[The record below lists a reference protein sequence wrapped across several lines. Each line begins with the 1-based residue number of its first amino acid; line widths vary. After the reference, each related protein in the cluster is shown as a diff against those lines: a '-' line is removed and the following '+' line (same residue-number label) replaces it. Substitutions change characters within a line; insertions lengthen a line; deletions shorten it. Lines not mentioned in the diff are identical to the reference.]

1 MRLGPALGFACVVV
15 VGCLAGCASP
25 APIPPPQSSVAPLL
39 SGLSAQ
45 VASLAAEATPA
56 VVELTCDH
64 QLLHPAG
71 DYLAG
76 LGRRVA
82 GLLQPLPAYWEYP
95 LRVLAVPFYL
105 VTGPFDLR
113 TTRGTG
119 FFVSEELLLTN
130 AHVVHNVASV
140 TARLADGRRA
150 ALTVERSDPDLD
162 LALLRVSELEG
173 NPPTPLR
180 LRKERV
186 LVGEVVFALGFPR
199 KAYLSRKR
207 ELADAGA
214 TLTGGI
220 VSVVD
225 LDLGGA
231 CRYLETDAALT
242 YGNSG
247 GPLFDL
253 EGGVVGVATMVAT
266 GDARA
271 SYGIPAEV
279 VRDFLEAVLALPNGR

>member
-1 MRLGPALGFACVVV
+1 VRLGPVLGFAYVVV
-15 VGCLAGCASP
+15 LGSFAGCASP

-45 VASLAAEATPA
+45 VASLAAETTPA
-56 VVELTCDH
+56 VVELTCEH
-64 QLLHPAG
+64 ELLHPAG
-71 DYLAG
+71 DYVAG
-76 LGRRVA
+76 LGKRVA

-113 TTRGTG
+113 TTRGTA

-130 AHVVHNVASV
+130 AHVVHNAATV
-140 TARLADGRRA
+140 TGRLADGRQA
-150 ALTVERSDPDLD
+150 ALVVEHTDPGLD
-162 LALLRVSELEG
+162 LALLRISELDG
-173 NPPTPLR
+173 DAPAPLQ
-180 LRKERV
+180 LREARV

-199 KAYLSRKR
+199 KAYLSRRR
-207 ELADAGA
+207 ELADAGV

-220 VSVVD
+220 VSLVD
-225 LDLGGA
+225 LDLGGD
-231 CRYLETDAALT
+231 CRYLETDAALN

-247 GPLFDL
+247 GPLLDL

-266 GDARA
+266 GDTRA
-271 SYGIPAEV
+271 SYAIPAEV
-279 VRDFLEAVLALPNGR
+279 AREFLEAVLALPNGR